1 MMRCVQL
8 LAVLAVCSGEAL
20 LHAPDG
26 VNQPNHP
33 SAGAKAKTQQLAKR
47 QMKDSHFMQ
56 PTGETYSNHAGRF
69 FSPAKSSTF
78 SLIKLDNV
86 NVTFLDNTNL
96 RGNSLARARSSLR
109 WGLWT
114 GTVLVL
120 LCQLWLLWHLFLIPC
135 VAWWHGVARRRG
147 AQLPRA
153 HPKTTMD
160 LRIETE
166 GSVLKMRVEQE
177 SSVLKN
183 IDSRP

>member
-1 MMRCVQL
+1 MGGCANGCYMCSMMRCVQL

-135 VAWWHGVARRRG
+135 VACGMGSRG
-147 AQLPRA
+147 GGAHSYRA
-153 HPKTTMD
+153 PTQRGPWT
-160 LRIETE
+160 
-166 GSVLKMRVEQE
+166 
-177 SSVLKN
+177 
-183 IDSRP
+183 